1 MNIRPR
7 IIYMGTPEFAVAPLK
22 RLIEEG
28 FDIAGVV
35 TVPDKPG
42 GRGLKINESDVKKYY
57 LSSGLPGQGVP
68 LLQPVSLKDPRFLE
82 ELEALRADLFIVVAF
97 RMLPEVVWKMPELG
111 TFNLHGSLLPKYRGA
126 APVNWAIIRGEQES
140 GVTTFLIDENIDTG
154 NILMQRT
161 CPITGRETIG
171 TLYEKLMH
179 LGAELVTET
188 VRGLQE
194 GRLQPQPQQGATTHA
209 PKLTKETGKLRWA
222 TPQRQEESLA
232 VLADRLVRGLSPY
245 PAATAA
251 ISNGEKTF
259 DMKVFDVSVIRE
271 KTLPEA
277 EGEPGR
283 IRSDN
288 KTYIHAVCGDGSV
301 LSINDLQIAGKKRMP
316 VREFLM
322 GFRNIETY
330 KFI

>member
-1 MNIRPR
+1 MRPR
-7 IIYMGTPEFAVAPLK
+7 IVYMGTPEFAVAPLK

-35 TVPDKPG
+35 TVPDKPS
-42 GRGLKINESDVKKYY
+42 GRGLKMNESDVKKFY
-57 LSSGLPGQGVP
+57 LSGSLPGAGIP
-68 LLQPVSLKDPRFLE
+68 LLQPVSLRDPRFLE

-97 RMLPEVVWKMPELG
+97 RMLPEAVWRMPKMG

-126 APVNWAIIRGEQES
+126 APINWAIIRGEQES

-154 NILMQRT
+154 NILMQRR

-188 VRGLQE
+188 VKGLAE
-194 GRLQPQPQQGATTHA
+194 GKIQPKPQQGDTTQA
-209 PKLTKETGKLRWA
+209 PKLTKETGKIQWVCREQS
-222 TPQRQEESLA
+222 TESMA
-232 VLADRLVRGLSPY
+232 VSIDRLVRGLSPY
-245 PAATAA
+245 PAATATL
-251 ISNGEKTF
+251 SNGEKQF
-259 DMKVFDVSVIRE
+259 DLKVFGVSVVRE
-271 KTLPEA
+271 QPLPDA
-277 EGEPGR
+277 PDYEPGQ

-288 KTYIHAVCGDGSV
+288 KTYVHAVCGDGSV
-301 LSINDLQIAGKKRMP
+301 LSIDDLQIAGKRRMP
-316 VREFLM
+316 VKEFLM